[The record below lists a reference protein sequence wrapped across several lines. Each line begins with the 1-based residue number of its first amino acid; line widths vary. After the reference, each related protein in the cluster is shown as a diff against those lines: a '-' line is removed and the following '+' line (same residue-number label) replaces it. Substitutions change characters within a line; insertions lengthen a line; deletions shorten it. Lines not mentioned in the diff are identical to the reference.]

1 MHLIFGKHYV
11 ISQSNTNLRWKI
23 FLTKNEWSRRSPV
36 WLKPWRK
43 AWQSPVNASPPQ
55 YTVLCR
61 KCYRFGMELH
71 HCLGPHFLQASFG
84 GYRLQV
90 SAFAEICAY
99 KMRLLNI
106 CPKLTQHCI
115 LAFKSKLV
123 TQFDG
128 KHFTH
133 SPIRAGRPAVH
144 TPYCINAIYLV
155 KNSLNVPTSGKQ
167 ASYLKQQWSCP
178 NYQNITKK

>member
-23 FLTKNEWSRRSPV
+23 FLTKNEWSCRSPV
-36 WLKPWRK
+36 WLKPWCK

-61 KCYRFGMELH
+61 KFYQFGMELH
-71 HCLGPHFLQASFG
+71 HCLGPDFLQASFG

-106 CPKLTQHCI
+106 HPKLTQHCI
-115 LAFKSKLV
+115 LYTSIQVKVSHKIRWQTFYTQSHQSRSPRCAHPILYKLL
-123 TQFDG
+123 
-128 KHFTH
+128 
-133 SPIRAGRPAVH
+133 SI
-144 TPYCINAIYLV
+144 
-155 KNSLNVPTSGKQ
+155 
-167 ASYLKQQWSCP
+167 
-178 NYQNITKK
+178 